1 MDKLIFASE
10 LLSKRI
16 ADITAAKT
24 QAQMA
29 DTSPTLPEIEKTHML
44 FVNAHFKPFVMVGF
58 EYARTKVQSG
68 TVSLSSTSGNTT
80 SVKFSIPQFGDFFS
94 DMMVL
99 SSLGQVSDTTV
110 GNYKLNE
117 LQPVK
122 WSVYPKV
129 PNYNAEGDQMPLFSV
144 STGSLNN
151 ASGNSA
157 STYSDD
163 MKKAVALTDVV
174 SRDKLAVRVQ
184 TANGW
189 AHVLPWNSD
198 AFAAALSAA
207 RNQLDGSSG
216 SGDDAADTLA
226 TALTLSNGVSLNTVE
241 ASVVVEVDQE
251 YVDNVGASV
260 PIGENLSEI
269 HSPWLRYCEWPGH
282 RILNNV
288 QFSVNN
294 NILDEYNTEAYN
306 MWEKFFLK
314 ADKRTGYMRLVGQE
328 VEHKVQGCIN
338 DHGLRQVAR
347 MTNGLQTP
355 APSPLPPVHLWTP
368 LLFWYSRDFRLAI
381 PSVAIP
387 YGQRFLDLKLASIK
401 DLVYSQPANVFVV
414 KKMMTWTQGEEE
426 PAVLNDMELVSMSS
440 YQGSPNV
447 SLESLDLDLYINNL
461 FVNSEIHDI
470 FIKRVGFNLIRVF
483 RQQAPTLTQANDEIL
498 LNELKW
504 PIEYIMVGARPDSNN
519 THPDHW
525 HRYGL
530 VHEVPLKQYHAT
542 GREAGWVDSSF
553 TFKQNIALMDRIGIK
568 AHGVKIYDDEFT
580 ADFYSTYLP
589 WRYGNNVVTP
599 EDPGAHMINF
609 CLYPGEYQPSGHINV
624 SRAREFYFKYYSSVI
639 NNKAS
644 NGTPSVP
651 SATLQIV
658 ASAIFR
664 YKWLTGSSGFAR
676 NLRIINLIRL
686 ESWFNMILWN
696 FLVRILIV
704 PIAIQQCRWL
714 VYSSGYS
721 WNAENVFKLI

>member
-1 MDKLIFASE
+1 
-10 LLSKRI
+10 
-16 ADITAAKT
+16 
-24 QAQMA
+24 MA
-29 DTSPTLPEIEKTHML
+29 DSSPTLPEIEKTHML

-99 SSLGQVSDTTV
+99 SSLGQVSDSTV
-110 GNYKLNE
+110 GNYQLKE
-117 LQPVK
+117 LSPAT
-122 WSVYPKV
+122 WSVYPAV
-129 PNYNAEGDQMPLFSV
+129 PVLDSNGNEVPLFSV
-144 STGSLNN
+144 TAGSLSNT
-151 ASGNSA
+151 SGNSA

-163 MKKAVALTDVV
+163 MKKAIALTDIA
-174 SRDKLAVRVQ
+174 SHANLAVRVN

-189 AHVLPWNSD
+189 VNVLPWASN
-198 AFAAALSAA
+198 AFGTAVTTA
-207 RNQLDGSSG
+207 RDQLDGNSG
-216 SGDDAADTLA
+216 TGLDTAATLA
-226 TALTLSNGVSLNTVE
+226 TSLTLSNGVALNTVG
-241 ASVVVEVDQE
+241 ASLVIECDQE
-251 YVDNVGASV
+251 YVDSVGAAV
-260 PIGENLSEI
+260 PIGQSLDAA

-314 ADKRTGYMRLVGQE
+314 TDKRTGYMRLVGQE
-328 VEHKVQGCIN
+328 VEHKVQGCVN
-338 DHGLRQVAR
+338 DNGLRQVAR
-347 MTNGLQTP
+347 MTNGLQTLS
-355 APSPLPPVHLWTP
+355 PSPLPPVHLWTP

-414 KKMMTWTQGEEE
+414 KKTLTWTQGVAAAS
-426 PAVLNDMELVSMSS
+426 PKVLNDKELVSMAA

-447 SLESLDLDLYINNL
+447 TLESLDLDLYINNL

-504 PIEYIMVGARPDSNN
+504 PIEYIMVGARPDANN
-519 THPDHW
+519 THPDNW
-525 HRYGL
+525 HKYSM
-530 VHEVPLKQYHAT
+530 VQDVPLKEYHST
-542 GREAGWVDSSF
+542 GSEEGWVNSSF

-599 EDPGAHMINF
+599 EDPGAHLINF

-639 NNKAS
+639 NNKAN
-644 NGTPSVP
+644 NGSPSCP

-658 ASAIFR
+658 ASAI
-664 YKWLTGSSGFAR
+664 
-676 NLRIINLIRL
+676 
-686 ESWFNMILWN
+686 N
-696 FLVRILIV
+696 FLLISDGSAIL
-704 PIAIQQCRWL
+704 R
-714 VYSSGYS
+714 YST
-721 WNAENVFKLI
+721 

>member
-1 MDKLIFASE
+1 MSSGGIFTLIANDGKADKLIFASE

-24 QAQMA
+24 QAQMP
-29 DTSPTLPEIEKTHML
+29 DSSPTLPEIEKTHML

-99 SSLGQVSDTTV
+99 SSLGQVSDNTV
-110 GNYKLNE
+110 GNYQLNA
-117 LQPVK
+117 LPAAV
-122 WSVYPKV
+122 WNVFAKV
-129 PNYNAEGDQMPLFSV
+129 PAVDADGNPVPLFSV
-144 STGSLNN
+144 AAGALTNTSGS
-151 ASGNSA
+151 SA

-163 MKKAVALTDVV
+163 MKKAVALTDVA
-174 SRDKLAVRVQ
+174 SRANLTVRVQ
-184 TANGW
+184 VAVSSANPSGW
-189 AHVLPWNSD
+189 VSALPWSTATTTFGD
-198 AFAAALSAA
+198 AVTAA
-207 RNQLDGSSG
+207 RNQLDGAG
-216 SGDDAADTLA
+216 GTGVDAADTLA
-226 TALTLSNGVSLNTVE
+226 TALTLSNGTPLNTVG
-241 ASVVVEVDQE
+241 ATVVVDYAQE
-251 YVDNVGASV
+251 YVDSTGSSV
-260 PIGENLSEI
+260 PIGQSLSAT

-328 VEHKVQGCIN
+328 VEHKVQGVVN
-338 DHGLRQVAR
+338 DHGLRQVCR

-355 APSPLPPVHLWTP
+355 SPSPLPPVHLWTP

-387 YGQRFLDLKLASIK
+387 YGQRFLDLKLSSVK
-401 DLVYSQPANVFVV
+401 DLVYSQPANVFTVGKSV
-414 KKMMTWTQGEEE
+414 SWVQGE
-426 PAVLNDMELVSMSS
+426 ASSCVLNDRELVDMSS
-440 YQGSPNV
+440 YQGSPSI

-504 PIEYIMVGARPDSNN
+504 PIEYIMCGARPDSNN
-519 THPDHW
+519 AHPDNW
-525 HRYGL
+525 HKYTM
-530 VHEVPLKQYHAT
+530 VQDVPLKQVHAT
-542 GREAGWVDSSF
+542 GRDAGWVDSSF
-553 TFKQNIALMDRIGIK
+553 TFKQNVALMDRIGIK

-589 WRYGNNVVTP
+589 WRYGNNIVTP
-599 EDPGAHMINF
+599 EDTGAHMINF
-609 CLYPGEYQPSGHINV
+609 CLYPGEYQPSGH
-624 SRAREFYFKYYSSVI
+624 K
-639 NNKAS
+639 
-644 NGTPSVP
+644 
-651 SATLQIV
+651 TLMCPT
-658 ASAIFR
+658 R
-664 YKWLTGSSGFAR
+664 SSGIVR
-676 NLRIINLIRL
+676 YLRIIFMIIQLQ
-686 ESWFNMILWN
+686 SWFNMMLWDS
-696 FLVRILIV
+696 LVRTLIV
-704 PIAIQQCRWL
+704 PML
-714 VYSSGYS
+714 VNIYLT
-721 WNAENVFKLI
+721 NMQVVIV

>member
-1 MDKLIFASE
+1 M
-10 LLSKRI
+10 SKRI

-24 QAQMA
+24 QAQMP
-29 DTSPTLPEIEKTHML
+29 DSSPTLPEIEKTHML

-68 TVSLSSTSGNTT
+68 TVSLSNTSGNTT

-99 SSLGQVSDTTV
+99 SSLGNVSDSTV
-110 GNYKLNE
+110 GSYQLNALPSPMWNLVAKNPSLDSE
-117 LQPVK
+117 GNPV
-122 WSVYPKV
+122 P
-129 PNYNAEGDQMPLFSV
+129 MFSV
-144 STGSLNN
+144 SASSLTNT
-151 ASGNSA
+151 SGNSP

-174 SRDKLAVRVQ
+174 ARSGLSVRVQ
-184 TANGW
+184 TADGW
-189 AHVLPWNSD
+189 VDMLPWNNCSFGT
-198 AFAAALSAA
+198 AVTAA
-207 RNQLDGSSG
+207 RNQLDGSGGDG
-216 SGDDAADTLA
+216 SDAVALLA
-226 TALTLSNGVSLNTVE
+226 PQLTLSNGTVLNTE
-241 ASVVVEVDQE
+241 GASVIMDSSQE
-251 YVDNVGASV
+251 YVDCTGSSV
-260 PIGENLSEI
+260 PIGLSLTAY

-328 VEHKVQGCIN
+328 VEQKVQGVVN
-338 DHGLRQVAR
+338 DYGLRQVAR

-355 APSPLPPVHLWTP
+355 TPSPLPPVHLWTP

-387 YGQRFLDLKLASIK
+387 YGQRFLDIKLASIK
-401 DLVYSQPANVFVV
+401 DLVSSQPANVFVV
-414 KKMMTWTQGEEE
+414 KKSVKVEQGPDGERR
-426 PAVLNDMELVSMSS
+426 VLNDRELVSMEAYRGNPS
-440 YQGSPNV
+440 V
-447 SLESLDLDLYINNL
+447 SVDSLDLDLYINNL

-504 PIEYIMVGARPDSNN
+504 PIEYIMVGARPDANAQD
-519 THPDHW
+519 PDNW
-525 HRYGL
+525 HKYSM
-530 VHEVPLKQYHAT
+530 VQKVPLKQYHST
-542 GREAGWVDSSF
+542 GHDAGWVDSSF
-553 TFKQNIALMDRIGIK
+553 TFQQNIALMDRIGIK

-599 EDPGAHMINF
+599 EDTGAHMINF
-609 CLYPGEYQPSGHINV
+609 CLYPGEYQPSGHKMLMCPT
-624 SRAREFYFKYYSSVI
+624 R
-639 NNKAS
+639 
-644 NGTPSVP
+644 
-651 SATLQIV
+651 
-658 ASAIFR
+658 
-664 YKWLTGSSGFAR
+664 SSGIVKY
-676 NLRIINLIRL
+676 LRIIFMIIQLQ
-686 ESWFNMILWN
+686 SWFNMMLWN
-696 FLVRILIV
+696 SLVRTLIV
-704 PIAIQQCRWL
+704 PML
-714 VYSSGYS
+714 V
-721 WNAENVFKLI
+721 NIILTNMQVVIV

>member
-1 MDKLIFASE
+1 M
-10 LLSKRI
+10 
-16 ADITAAKT
+16 
-24 QAQMA
+24 
-29 DTSPTLPEIEKTHML
+29 
-44 FVNAHFKPFVMVGF
+44 
-58 EYARTKVQSG
+58 
-68 TVSLSSTSGNTT
+68 
-80 SVKFSIPQFGDFFS
+80 KFSIPQFGDFFS

-99 SSLGQVSDTTV
+99 SSLGNVNDATV
-110 GNYKLNE
+110 GNYQLNA
-117 LQPVK
+117 LPAPV
-122 WSVYPKV
+122 WNVYAREPAVDSNGNPV
-129 PNYNAEGDQMPLFSV
+129 PMFSV
-144 STGSLNN
+144 SAGSLNN
-151 ASGNSA
+151 TSGNSA

-174 SRDKLAVRVQ
+174 ARDALSVRVQ
-184 TANGW
+184 TADGW
-189 AHVLPWNSD
+189 AVMRPWNND
-198 AFAAALSAA
+198 AFATALSAA
-207 RNQLDGSSG
+207 RNQLDGNG
-216 SGDDAADTLA
+216 SGDDVSVVLA
-226 TALTLSNGVSLNTVE
+226 TALTLSNGTPLNTVG
-241 ASVVVEVDQE
+241 ASVVKDYSQE
-251 YVDNVGASV
+251 YVDCTGASV
-260 PIGENLSEI
+260 PVGRKLEAY

-328 VEHKVQGCIN
+328 VEQKVQGVVN
-338 DHGLRQVAR
+338 DYGLRQVAR

-387 YGQRFLDLKLASIK
+387 YGQRFLDIKLASVK
-401 DLVYSQPANVFVV
+401 DLVYAQPANVFAV
-414 KKMMTWTQGEEE
+414 KKSVKVVQGEAADNVD
-426 PAVLNDMELVSMSS
+426 PHVLTDRELVSMDA
-440 YQGSPNV
+440 YQGNPSISV
-447 SLESLDLDLYINNL
+447 DSLDLDLYINNL

-504 PIEYIMVGARPDSNN
+504 PIEYIMVGARPDSNSQD
-519 THPDHW
+519 PDNW
-525 HRYGL
+525 HKYSL
-530 VHEVPLKQYHAT
+530 VNKVPLKQYHST
-542 GREAGWVDSSF
+542 GHDAGWVDSSF
-553 TFKQNIALMDRIGIK
+553 TWQQNIALMDRIGIK

-639 NNKAS
+639 NNKAN

-658 ASAIFR
+658 ASAINFLLISDKLSTII
-664 YKWLTGSSGFAR
+664 YNIVLLSLTGNSGIAR
-676 NLRIINLIRL
+676 YLRIN
-686 ESWFNMILWN
+686 N
-696 FLVRILIV
+696 
-704 PIAIQQCRWL
+704 PIGIT
-714 VYSSGYS
+714 
-721 WNAENVFKLI
+721 N

>member
-1 MDKLIFASE
+1 MFLKDKLIFASE

-24 QAQMA
+24 QAQMP

-99 SSLGQVSDTTV
+99 SSLGQVSDSTV
-110 GNYKLNE
+110 GSYQLKE
-117 LQPVK
+117 LPPAQ
-122 WSVYPKV
+122 WSVYSRV
-129 PNYNAEGDQMPLFSV
+129 PALD
-144 STGSLNN
+144 
-151 ASGNSA
+151 ASGNPVPLFTVSAGSLTNTSGSSA

-163 MKKAVALTDVV
+163 MKKAVALTDVAT
-174 SRDKLAVRVQ
+174 RANLAVRVQ

-189 AHVLPWNSD
+189 AVMSPWSTATS
-198 AFAAALSAA
+198 AFNDALSAA
-207 RNQLDGSSG
+207 RNQLDGAGG
-216 SGDDAADTLA
+216 SGADAADTLA
-226 TALTLSNGVSLNTVE
+226 TALTLSNGTVLNTVG
-241 ASVVVEVDQE
+241 ASVVVDCDQE
-251 YVDNVGASV
+251 YVDCVGQSV
-260 PIGENLSEI
+260 PVAQSLSAY

-328 VEHKVQGCIN
+328 VEHKVQSVVN
-338 DHGLRQVAR
+338 DQGLRQVAR

-355 APSPLPPVHLWTP
+355 LPSPLPAVHLWTP

-387 YGQRFLDLKLASIK
+387 YGQRFLDLKLASVK

-414 KKMMTWTQGEEE
+414 KKSKTWVQGEEVAE
-426 PAVLNDMELVSMSS
+426 GQSPHVLSDRVLADMSA
-440 YQGSPNV
+440 YQGSPSI

-519 THPDHW
+519 THPDNW
-525 HRYGL
+525 HKYSMVQDL
-530 VHEVPLKQYHAT
+530 PVKQYHST
-542 GREAGWVDSSF
+542 GHDAGWVDSSY
-553 TFKQNIALMDRIGIK
+553 TFKQNVALMDRIGIK

-599 EDPGAHMINF
+599 EDPGVHMVNF
-609 CLYPGEYQPSGHINV
+609 CLYPGEYQPSGHKMLMCPT
-624 SRAREFYFKYYSSVI
+624 R
-639 NNKAS
+639 
-644 NGTPSVP
+644 
-651 SATLQIV
+651 
-658 ASAIFR
+658 
-664 YKWLTGSSGFAR
+664 SSGIVKY
-676 NLRIINLIRL
+676 LRIIFMIIQLQ
-686 ESWFNMILWN
+686 SWFNMMLWN
-696 FLVRILIV
+696 SLVRTLIV
-704 PIAIQQCRWL
+704 PML
-714 VYSSGYS
+714 V
-721 WNAENVFKLI
+721 NIILTNMQVVIV